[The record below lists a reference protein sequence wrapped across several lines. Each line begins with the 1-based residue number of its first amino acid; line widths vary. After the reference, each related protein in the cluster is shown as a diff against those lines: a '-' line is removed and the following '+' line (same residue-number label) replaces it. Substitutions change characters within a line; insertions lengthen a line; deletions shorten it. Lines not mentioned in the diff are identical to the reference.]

1 MKLFSAQMIILC
13 VTAVAACT
21 PAVTVT
27 SRLSGQQG
35 TGTLE
40 NAAFGNSGKM
50 SLAIGDEQFVGT
62 WMAVRDTGFLGRS
75 ADAGV
80 GNAVLRSNKGNHM
93 TCEFKYSMST
103 YTGLGICI
111 KNEKETFDL
120 QAKLT

>member
-1 MKLFSAQMIILC
+1 MIILC
-13 VTAVAACT
+13 ITALAACT

-27 SRLSGQQG
+27 SRSSGQQG
-35 TGTLE
+35 TGTME
-40 NAAFGNSGKM
+40 NTAFGNSGKM
-50 SLAIGDEQFVGT
+50 SLVIGDEQFTGT

-75 ADAGV
+75 ADAGI

-93 TCEFKYSMST
+93 TCEIKYSMST

-111 KNEKETFDL
+111 KNGKETFDL